1 MSSDPLKDLLADD
14 AAAVVPARDYGFE
27 LAVMAKVER
36 RRFQEQLL
44 VLGVVGVAACAM
56 LALVMPHITP
66 ALVGLGQDLLPAAFA
81 ASIAAILIL
90 GFQQMRPG
98 MRAMGLPV

>member
-1 MSSDPLKDLLADD
+1 MSIDPLRDLLADD
-14 AAAVVPARDYGFE
+14 SAAFVPARDYGFE
-27 LAVMAKVER
+27 LAVMAEVER

-44 VLGVVGVAACAM
+44 VLGVIGVAACAM

-66 ALVGLGQDLLPAAFA
+66 AIIGLGQDLLPAAFA
-81 ASIAAILIL
+81 ASVAAILIF
-90 GFQQMRPG
+90 GFDQMRPG